1 MRYEIAIALQSGY
14 IVWASPAYRAG
25 RNPDITIFRKPG
37 GLRDKLLA
45 SREKTVADLG
55 YRGEPECVDLPNEG
69 SADFQTQMAWARS
82 RHETCNKRIKI
93 FSCMSHRFRHDVRLH
108 QDFFNAVLVLTQ
120 LNIQNGDKLFDIEF
134 PGEVEDD
141 ELSSDSSSDI
151 DESLDDDSSSCYDS
165 SSSED
170 VIVGDVL
177 SSSDED
183 ENVQEDDDD
192 EEDSDEDDEENNNKD
207 DSSDDDD
214 EEIYEEE
221 DDEEDNEEDNE
232 EDDEDDNDDDD
243 EEDINDEEEEDE
255 DYDPNYDEDE
265 GDYSMMDDEDA
276 DDDSFFSY

>member
-93 FSCMSHRFRHDVRLH
+93 FSCMSHRFRHDARLH

-183 ENVQEDDDD
+183 ENVQEDD

-207 DSSDDDD
+207 DSSDDEE

-232 EDDEDDNDDDD
+232 EDEEDDNDDDE
-243 EEDINDEEEEDE
+243 EEDINDEEEEEE

-276 DDDSFFSY
+276 DDDSFFLID

>member
-93 FSCMSHRFRHDVRLH
+93 FSCMSHRFRHDARLH

-120 LNIQNGDKLFDIEF
+120 LNIQNGDKLFEIEF

-151 DESLDDDSSSCYDS
+151 YESLDDDSSSCYDS

-183 ENVQEDDDD
+183 EDENVEEDDD
-192 EEDSDEDDEENNNKD
+192 EEDSDEDDGESHNEDN
-207 DSSDDDD
+207 SDDD
-214 EEIYEEE
+214 EEEKISEEE
-221 DDEEDNEEDNE
+221 DDEEDEEE
-232 EDDEDDNDDDD
+232 DDDD
-243 EEDINDEEEEDE
+243 EEEDEDEEDEEDE
-255 DYDPNYDEDE
+255 DE
-265 GDYSMMDDEDA
+265 
-276 DDDSFFSY
+276 